1 MKYVLFYESADDVAA
16 KAPAYFPAHVARFD
30 DFTGDLLMVGTFA
43 NPQQDGS
50 MAVFRTREAAEA
62 FAVGDP
68 FVLNGVVKRWHVQE
82 WNEVLAP

>member
-1 MKYVLFYESADDVAA
+1 MKYVLFYESADEVAA
-16 KAPAYFPAHVARFD
+16 KAPAFFPAHVARFD
-30 DFTGDLLMVGTFA
+30 DFKGDLLMVGTFA

-68 FVLNGVVKRWHVQE
+68 FVVNGVVKSWQVRE